1 MPPKF
6 ETRLILRDII
16 SSSGIKL
23 HVLSREKKF
32 HHFDIH
38 QTNVQFTEKKNLCMH
53 YYQQPVTVDLS
64 VLRRTTLI
72 SQTLILSEFSLH
84 FLSVRFL
91 RLGWYTRQT
100 FIHFR
105 LSILFTHTSKEIGRF
120 QTTCD
125 SKQLDN
131 FHQSIQR
138 GFHHFKLVA
147 CDKNLTWRV
156 HLLVNARQRLRLWYQ
171 WIGIQ

>member
-1 MPPKF
+1 MYYPEKRNF
-6 ETRLILRDII
+6 ITLIY
-16 SSSGIKL
+16 IKL
-23 HVLSREKKF
+23 MFSL
-32 HHFDIH
+32 
-38 QTNVQFTEKKNLCMH
+38 QKKNLCMH
-53 YYQQPVTVDLS
+53 YYQQPVTVDIS

-72 SQTLILSEFSLH
+72 SQTLILFEFSLH

-105 LSILFTHTSKEIGRF
+105 LSVLVTHKCTEIGRF
-120 QTTCD
+120 QTTCN

-131 FHQSIQR
+131 IHQSIQR
-138 GFHHFKLVA
+138 GFHHVKLVA